1 MAVDCEPWND
11 ELRKRVRLAMDFK
24 TSLFILAVV
33 FALGFVAGYSVRA
46 LISAKHRRQFER
58 NRGYPLVDS
67 R

>member
-1 MAVDCEPWND
+1 
-11 ELRKRVRLAMDFK
+11 MDFK

-33 FALGFVAGYSVRA
+33 FAFGFVAGYSVRA

-67 R
+67 Q